1 MPKADSLYERLAILW
16 VAGKVW
22 NVGNVSRLV
31 VKGAWMNSSD
41 AQYVTIA
48 EACKRLGIAPNTL
61 RSWGAGGKIQEYRHP
76 VNNYR
81 LYSLD
86 DIHRL
91 AAVLRRPIKVGRGAG
106 KMSCR

>member
-1 MPKADSLYERLAILW
+1 MLTACNLYERLAILSA
-16 VAGKVW
+16 AGKVR
-22 NVGNVSRLV
+22 NVGNVNRLV
-31 VKGAWMNSSD
+31 VEGAGMNSSD
-41 AQYVTIA
+41 SLYVTIA

-86 DIHRL
+86 DIDRL